1 MTAFGQFS
9 IASGDT
15 IHLNKQDAL
24 KVLDQAL
31 KANVYQEQ
39 RDAYKSEVD
48 SLTKLIDIKQRQIQN
63 LSSQTANYRNI
74 IATYKLEIK
83 ALEDQ
88 KILYEKQVASL
99 TKQLKKER
107 RKKKWITVAGT
118 AAVGVLVYLYVTK

>member
-9 IASGDT
+9 PASGDT
-15 IHLNKQDAL
+15 INLPKQDAL
-24 KVLDQAL
+24 NVLEQAL

-74 IATYKLEIK
+74 IATYKP
-83 ALEDQ
+83 
-88 KILYEKQVASL
+88 EK
-99 TKQLKKER
+99 
-107 RKKKWITVAGT
+107 
-118 AAVGVLVYLYVTK
+118 